1 MNKNSKKTVLI
12 AEDEP
17 HVLKMIS
24 SKLAHEGLEIL
35 ESKNGEEGLKSAIQ
49 KHPDLILANIVMPK
63 MDGITMIKK
72 IRQNGWGK
80 SVPVIF
86 LTNLRVENSFKKNI
100 EEHKPS
106 FYLVKS
112 NWKLQD
118 VADKVAEV
126 LKI

>member
-1 MNKNSKKTVLI
+1 MDKELQKTILI
-12 AEDEP
+12 VEDEP
-17 HVLKMIS
+17 HVLKTLS
-24 SKLAHEGLEIL
+24 SKLVHEGLEIL
-35 ESKNGEEGLKSAIQ
+35 EAKNGEEGLKLATQ

-118 VADKVAEV
+118 VADKVREV

>member
-1 MNKNSKKTVLI
+1 MLSSRFFHDGFKVLE
-12 AEDEP
+12 A
-17 HVLKMIS
+17 
-24 SKLAHEGLEIL
+24 
-35 ESKNGEEGLKSAIQ
+35 KNGEEGLKLASQ

-72 IRQNGWGK
+72 IRQNGRGK

-100 EEHKPS
+100 EEHRPS

-118 VADKVAEV
+118 VADKVREV
-126 LKI
+126 LKN